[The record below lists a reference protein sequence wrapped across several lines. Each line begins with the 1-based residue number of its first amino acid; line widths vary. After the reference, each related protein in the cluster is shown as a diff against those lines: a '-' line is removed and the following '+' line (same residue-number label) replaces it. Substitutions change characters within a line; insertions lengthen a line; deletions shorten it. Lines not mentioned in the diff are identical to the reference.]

1 MMFFDDF
8 VLILSE
14 RLLPLA
20 QHWERGLGGEGP
32 RIGRRLLPLAQHWER
47 GLGGE
52 GPCLRVGTER
62 KA

>member
-20 QHWERGLGGEGP
+20 QHWEM
-32 RIGRRLLPLAQHWER
+32 